1 MLTYTLVHTGRCSLY
16 ESLYRCI
23 RDDILAGRLEAG
35 TKLPSKRIFAKHLG
49 VSVITVENAYAQL
62 VAEGYLYSQ
71 PKRGYFVEKLTVSAP
86 PAPRP
91 ELPPLSA
98 PAEEPQYFADF
109 VTNHIPAENFPFSTW
124 TKLLR
129 NVLSEEG
136 EELMHASSAQGRREL
151 QEAIARHL
159 YDFRGMVVAPEQIVI
174 GAGTEYL
181 YGLLVQFFGRDK
193 IFGVEEPGYQK
204 PARIYES
211 NGARC
216 AFLPMDDAGVRSD
229 ALEAQDV
236 DILHISPSHHFP
248 TGVVMPVSRRYEL
261 LGWCARQEGRYILE
275 DDYDCEFRTS
285 GKPIP
290 TLQSIDA
297 SERVVYINTFS
308 KTLSSTIRIS
318 YMVLPRSLV
327 EPFREKLGFYACTVS
342 SFEQLALAEFIREG
356 YFEKHLNRMR
366 NHYRTQKVRILQ
378 QLKASPIADRI
389 AVRME
394 NEGLHFL
401 LEIYADLEDSQLIRR
416 CQAAGLRIS
425 CLSQYYHGA
434 PTRAHVIV
442 VNYAGLPA
450 DRTDEAVRRL
460 IRCIDAVIA

>member
-1 MLTYTLVHTGRCSLY
+1 MLTYTLTHTDQCSLY
-16 ESLYRCI
+16 ETLYRCI
-23 RDDILAGRLEAG
+23 RDDILSGRLLANE
-35 TKLPSKRIFAKHLG
+35 KLPSKRVFAKHLG

-62 VAEGYLYSQ
+62 VAEGYLYSL
-71 PKRGYFVEKLTVSAP
+71 PKRGYFVEKLTVAP
-86 PAPRP
+86 LPAARP
-91 ELPPLSA
+91 EPLPSYTSEDPS
-98 PAEEPQYFADF
+98 YFADF

-129 NVLSEEG
+129 NILSTEG

-151 QEAIARHL
+151 QEAIAHHL
-159 YDFRGMVVAPEQIVI
+159 YDFRGMVVSPDQIVI

-193 IFGVEEPGYQK
+193 IFGVEDPGYQK

-216 AFLPMDDAGVRSD
+216 AFLTMDESGIRSD
-229 ALEAQDV
+229 LLEEQGV

-248 TGVVMPVSRRYEL
+248 TGIVMPISRRYEL
-261 LGWCARQEGRYILE
+261 LGWCARSEGRYILE

-297 SERVVYINTFS
+297 SDRVIYINTFS

-318 YMVLPRSLV
+318 YMVLPPSLV
-327 EPFREKLGFYACTVS
+327 TPFREKLGFYACTVS
-342 SFEQLALAEFIREG
+342 SFEQLALAEFIQDG

-366 NHYRTQKVRILQ
+366 NHYRAQKDCILQ
-378 QLKASPIADRI
+378 QLKASSIADRI
-389 AVRME
+389 SVRME
-394 NEGLHFL
+394 KEGLHFL
-401 LEIYADLEDSQLIRR
+401 LEIHRDLEDAALIAHCREK
-416 CQAAGLRIS
+416 GLRIS
-425 CLSQYYHGA
+425 CLSQYYHGT
-434 PTRAHVIV
+434 PTASHVVV
-442 VNYAGLPA
+442 VNYAGL
-450 DRTDEAVRRL
+450 THSQTEEAVSLL
-460 IRCIDAVIA
+460 IQCIGDIIG

>member
-1 MLTYTLVHTGRCSLY
+1 
-16 ESLYRCI
+16 
-23 RDDILAGRLEAG
+23 
-35 TKLPSKRIFAKHLG
+35 
-49 VSVITVENAYAQL
+49 
-62 VAEGYLYSQ
+62 
-71 PKRGYFVEKLTVSAP
+71 
-86 PAPRP
+86 
-91 ELPPLSA
+91 
-98 PAEEPQYFADF
+98 
-109 VTNHIPAENFPFSTW
+109 
-124 TKLLR
+124 
-129 NVLSEEG
+129 
-136 EELMHASSAQGRREL
+136 
-151 QEAIARHL
+151 
-159 YDFRGMVVAPEQIVI
+159 
-174 GAGTEYL
+174 
-181 YGLLVQFFGRDK
+181 
-193 IFGVEEPGYQK
+193 
-204 PARIYES
+204 
-211 NGARC
+211 
-216 AFLPMDDAGVRSD
+216 
-229 ALEAQDV
+229 
-236 DILHISPSHHFP
+236 
-248 TGVVMPVSRRYEL
+248 MPVSRRYEL
-261 LGWCARQEGRYILE
+261 LGWCARAEGRYILE

-285 GKPIP
+285 GRPIP

-297 SERVVYINTFS
+297 SDRVIYINTFS
-308 KTLSSTIRIS
+308 KTLASTIRIS

-327 EPFREKLGFYACTVS
+327 EPFHKKLGFYACTVS
-342 SFEQLALAEFIREG
+342 SFEQLVLAQFIREG